1 VGHELIVNN
10 WRGFLVEDLVDR
22 NYFDSSSINEELL
35 NEIDGET
42 LKDLA
47 QYLISALVEYG
58 IIGGSAG
65 VGTPVA
71 AAAETAIDALFTATA
86 LGASIQEVSQ
96 IGSRLAEYQQLWL
109 EAQKSY
115 QGNFD
120 SFYETIK
127 QLMQKAF
134 QDIGTKLG
142 SGVDKVAAKLKGII
156 EGLVSKLL
164 RPIKKGIQLII
175 PEATVGAAAAAA
187 FGEMVEAAS
196 DQIYDTLISLIS
208 KFDTLKDFVSNP
220 DSAMAFFGDLF
231 KKLEDA
237 FRKGAQALRDRGFL
251 TNLMSAVAQ
260 GPVTALIQSKA
271 GPKVAVAVAD
281 KLKAESPKILEI
293 FSGILNV
300 LIPSLLAA
308 AAMLQILLKGEYKEG
323 AMAEHATQEKIY
335 NNWRKFLSEGDC
347 EEDPLEPENI
357 EEKIE
362 DAGDGDHYATSK
374 NGKRLSKKPK
384 SKKDALKQLAAVEA
398 SKESRSALEE
408 DG

>member
-1 VGHELIVNN
+1 VKHELIVNN
-10 WRGFLVEDLVDR
+10 WRGFLVEDLVDES
-22 NYFDSSSINEELL
+22 YFDSSSINEELL
-35 NEIDGET
+35 NEIDT
-42 LKDLA
+42 QTFKDIA
-47 QYLISALVEYG
+47 QYIISALVEYG
-58 IIGGSAG
+58 IIGGTVGA
-65 VGTPVA
+65 GTPVA

-86 LGASIQEVSQ
+86 IGESIQQVSQ
-96 IGSRLAEYQQLWL
+96 IGARLEEYQQLWH
-109 EAQKSY
+109 EALKSF

-164 RPIKKGIQLII
+164 QPIKKGIQLII

-187 FGEMVEAAS
+187 FGEMVEAAAES
-196 DQIYDTLISLIS
+196 MYDMLTSLIN
-208 KFDTLKDFVSNP
+208 KFDTVKDFVSNP
-220 DSAMAFFGDLF
+220 DSAIAFFGDLF

-237 FRKGAQALRDRGFL
+237 FRKGAVKFRDRSFVRYFVPGMAAAEL
-251 TNLMSAVAQ
+251 AKQKLYPRVADS
-260 GPVTALIQSKA
+260 L
-271 GPKVAVAVAD
+271 AD
-281 KLKAESPKILEI
+281 KLQSEGPNILKI

-308 AAMLQILLKGEYKEG
+308 GAMLQILLKGEYKEG
-323 AMAEHATQEKIY
+323 AVAEHTTQEKIY
-335 NNWRKFLSEGDC
+335 NNWRKFLSESDC
-347 EEDPLEPENI
+347 EEGIPDPENI
-357 EEKIE
+357 EEEIE

-374 NGKRLSKKPK
+374 SGKRLSKKPK

-398 SKESRSALEE
+398 SKASRSALEE